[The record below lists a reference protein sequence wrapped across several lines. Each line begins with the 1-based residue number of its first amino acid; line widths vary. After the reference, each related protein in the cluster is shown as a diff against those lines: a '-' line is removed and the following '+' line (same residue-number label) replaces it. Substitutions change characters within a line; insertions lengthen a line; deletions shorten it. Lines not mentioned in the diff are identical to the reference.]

1 MEGNPEEK
9 QNKRVRFSSFSARL
23 LMPRRRL
30 LRPSDGWKACT
41 HVGRDPA
48 PAAAR
53 VQVHGRTDAAAM
65 RAEMKSRWPGRK
77 GNLEVSFSSS
87 CAGVAS
93 STTYSVQL
101 QGAKAKATSQDTK
114 TFFFFFVQH
123 STTVVVICSSKEGKG
138 EEFVE
143 LESEC
148 TLSLHLPLTIA
159 VGKCSATR
167 RTASLI

>member
-1 MEGNPEEK
+1 MDGK
-9 QNKRVRFSSFSARL
+9 HART
-23 LMPRRRL
+23 
-30 LRPSDGWKACT
+30 SD
-41 HVGRDPA
+41 
-48 PAAAR
+48 AR
-53 VQVHGRTDAAAM
+53 VQVHGRTDAAAT
-65 RAEMKSRWPGRK
+65 RAEMKSRWPCRK
-77 GNLEVSFSSS
+77 GNLEESFSSS
-87 CAGVAS
+87 GAGVAS
-93 STTYSVQL
+93 STYSVQL
-101 QGAKAKATSQDTK
+101 QGAKAKATSQGTK